1 MPDARSPIRVGVVG
15 PGRMGVGI
23 ATAVLMAGGDDTVV
37 LADMRERAPGD
48 EMSSLTRSHAE
59 IASNLDL
66 LDDVGLL
73 RGEPGTHLDRL
84 VMTRDLER
92 ELAGCPLVFEA
103 LPETADS
110 KRSFYRDV
118 FGKLDTDCVVASA
131 TSTFALEA
139 FRDMGAPAERV
150 VIAHWLNPAFLMPLV
165 EVAHADWTAPA
176 ALSRVL
182 GFLTGI
188 GKIAVP
194 LRNSPGFIV
203 PRIQV
208 AAMNEAVRIV
218 EEGVATAADVDTAIK
233 AGFGFRLAV
242 LGIMEFID
250 LGGLDILAHAGS
262 YLSETLGKEHFSPP
276 ASVRGKMAA
285 GELGP
290 RTGRGY
296 YDYEGVDTAAL
307 FQDRYRAFA
316 DLLTHVSGSPY
327 LSFYGGVEVRG
338 GHHADQEER
347 L

>member
-1 MPDARSPIRVGVVG
+1 MRVGIVG

-23 ATAVLMAGGDDTVV
+23 ATAILMAGGDDIVV
-37 LADMRERAPGD
+37 LADLKDREPGEEMNSLVRA
-48 EMSSLTRSHAE
+48 RSE
-59 IASNLDL
+59 IATNLAL
-66 LDDVGLL
+66 LNEVELL
-73 RGEPGTHLDRL
+73 RGEAGTHLQRL
-84 VMTRDLER
+84 VVTREPEQD
-92 ELAGCPLVFEA
+92 LAGCALVFEA
-103 LPETADS
+103 LPETTES
-110 KRSFYRDV
+110 KRPFYDGL
-118 FGKLDTDCVVASA
+118 FGRLGGDCVAASA

-139 FRDMGAPAERV
+139 FRDMGAPSDRV
-150 VIAHWLNPAFLMPLV
+150 VIAHWLNPAFLIPLV
-165 EVAHADWTAPA
+165 EVAHADWTEPA
-176 ALSRVL
+176 ALDRVL
-182 GFLTGI
+182 GYLKAI
-188 GKIAVP
+188 GKTAVS

-242 LGIMEFID
+242 LGLMEFID
-250 LGGLDILAHAGS
+250 LGGVDILAHAGS
-262 YLSETLGKEHFSPP
+262 YLSRTLGKEHFHPP
-276 ASVRGKMAA
+276 VSVQDKMAA

-316 DLLTHVSGSPY
+316 DLLTHVSNSPH
-327 LSFYGGVEVRG
+327 LSFYGGVELRG
-338 GHHADQEER
+338 GDHADREER

>member
-1 MPDARSPIRVGVVG
+1 
-15 PGRMGVGI
+15 
-23 ATAVLMAGGDDTVV
+23 
-37 LADMRERAPGD
+37 
-48 EMSSLTRSHAE
+48 
-59 IASNLDL
+59 
-66 LDDVGLL
+66 
-73 RGEPGTHLDRL
+73 
-84 VMTRDLER
+84 VMTRDLGR
-92 ELAGCPLVFEA
+92 DLAGCPLVFEA
-103 LPETADS
+103 LPETIES
-110 KRSFYRDV
+110 KSPFYRDIL
-118 FGKLDTDCVVASA
+118 GTLGPDCVAASA

-139 FRDMGAPAERV
+139 FRDMRAPAERV
-150 VIAHWLNPAFLMPLV
+150 VTAHWLNPAFLMPLV
-165 EVAHADWTAPA
+165 EVAHADWTAPT

-182 GFLTGI
+182 GFLAGI

-218 EEGVATAADVDTAIK
+218 EEGVADAAEVDTAIK
-233 AGFGFRLAV
+233 AGFGFRLLV
-242 LGIMEFID
+242 LGLLEFID

-276 ASVRGKMAA
+276 ASVQGKMAA

-316 DLLTHVSGSPY
+316 DLLTYVSGSPY
-327 LSFYGGVEVRG
+327 LSFFGGVEVRG